1 MLICLSVLNGFQNQ
15 FTNTVVSLSSHIQIS
30 NINKNESTIPL
41 VLNDS
46 LLKSIDI
53 ENIRNISPV
62 VNEFG

>member
-1 MLICLSVLNGFQNQ
+1 MVQNQ
-15 FTNTVVSLSSHIQIS
+15 ITNTVVSLVHIQIS

-53 ENIRNISPV
+53 EKLNISPV
-62 VNEFG
+62 VNEFR